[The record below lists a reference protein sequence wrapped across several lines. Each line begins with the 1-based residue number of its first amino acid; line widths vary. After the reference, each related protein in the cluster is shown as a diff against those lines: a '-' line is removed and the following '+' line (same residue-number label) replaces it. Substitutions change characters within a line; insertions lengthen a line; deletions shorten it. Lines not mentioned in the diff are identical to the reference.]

1 MFSGTAYPLG
11 LKERKHMNK
20 AASQYLREVK
30 KRIHCSRSLKT
41 EFLFQLED
49 EVDFFCEDFDGVDFA
64 ALEKRFGK
72 PEDVAKEFLSEL
84 GGSALTKANR
94 FQRSLAY
101 LFIIVV
107 ITAAILAF
115 GVSVY
120 TDYKQ
125 QKALDSYYVE
135 SITYEGE
142 LSPGATSPTYE
153 AEFFTDEDN
162 P

>member
-1 MFSGTAYPLG
+1 M
-11 LKERKHMNK
+11 
-20 AASQYLREVK
+20 
-30 KRIHCSRSLKT
+30 
-41 EFLFQLED
+41 ED
-49 EVDFFCEDFDGVDFA
+49 EVDFFCEDFEGVDFA

-125 QKALDSYYVE
+125 QKALDSYYIE
-135 SITYEGE
+135 SITYEGD
-142 LSPGATSPTYE
+142 LTSDVGGPTYV
-153 AEFFTDEDN
+153 TDYYYNEEDV
-162 P
+162 PGKK

>member
-1 MFSGTAYPLG
+1 M
-11 LKERKHMNK
+11 
-20 AASQYLREVK
+20 
-30 KRIHCSRSLKT
+30 
-41 EFLFQLED
+41 ED

-84 GGSALTKANR
+84 GGSALTKVNR
-94 FQRSLAY
+94 FKHSLAY

-107 ITAAILAF
+107 ITAVIFAS

-125 QKALDSYYVE
+125 QKALDSYYIE

-142 LSPGATSPTYE
+142 LTSDMLDPTYATFSCNNE
-153 AEFFTDEDN
+153 
-162 P
+162 